1 MNGYNNGIASVPQQ
15 TYGNMTASGN
25 RKKKFAIVTI
35 LNEKGPANVLTVLSE
50 DHDTACHQ
58 AEVSFGYGTFIAFN
72 KKQAQKVY
80 KNLKS
85 HLQNW

>member
-1 MNGYNNGIASVPQQ
+1 MAPVN
-15 TYGNMTASGN
+15 N
-25 RKKKFAIVTI
+25 RKKKFAVIAI
-35 LNEKGPANVLTVLSE
+35 LDEKDPANVLTVLSE

-58 AEVSFGYGTFIAFN
+58 AETSSGWGTFIALN

>member
-1 MNGYNNGIASVPQQ
+1 
-15 TYGNMTASGN
+15 MTASNN
-25 RKKKFAIVTI
+25 RKNKFAIVTI
-35 LNEKGPANVLTVLSE
+35 LNEKDPANVLTVLSE

-58 AEVSFGYGTFIAFN
+58 AEVSFGWGTFIALN

-80 KNLKS
+80 KNLKR